1 VDPFTIMMIASAV
14 LGANKAEGQQFAFK
28 QQQGLEA
35 LKTKYNTFTKNGV
48 GQNMT
53 PPNATDPM
61 LQALMAGAMMGK
73 GMKGSPLSADA
84 DAAKTAMDTGGVVQP
99 VGATQSLSSS
109 PYLSQGNFNTSMAQQ
124 FPFAQG
130 GG

>member
-1 VDPFTIMMIASAV
+1 M
-14 LGANKAEGQQFAFK
+14 GANKAEGQQHQYK
-28 QQQGLEA
+28 TQQGLEA
-35 LKTKYNTFTKNGV
+35 DKTRYNTFTKNGV
-48 GQNMT
+48 GQNLT
-53 PPNATDPM
+53 PPNASDPM
-61 LQALMAGAMMGK
+61 MQALMAGAMMGK
-73 GMKGSPLSADA
+73 GMKGSPFGPDA
-84 DAAKTAMDTGGVVQP
+84 DAAKSAMDVGGTVQP

>member
-1 VDPFTIMMIASAV
+1 MMIASAV

-84 DAAKTAMDTGGVVQP
+84 DAAKTAMDTGGVVSRWARLRASRLRRTSAR
-99 VGATQSLSSS
+99 ATST
-109 PYLSQGNFNTSMAQQ
+109 PAWAQQ